1 MSTLIIRKKSLKT
14 WLHTDSVLGNF
25 IISKF
30 YFSADDNSFQIV
42 EQGQSKRIIYNVSDI
57 TLYDEPN
64 GGGAET
70 FTTITALSL
79 RLEQLNY
86 PAFQYDGQITS
97 IANLIAE
104 GTNITITGDGTEAS
118 PYVISATGG
127 GFGTPKLSEVLAEE
141 NITDGNDIVISNGD
155 AIELENLSKLQQG
168 TIDNGFGG
176 GISQICTA
184 EKEQQWENGVR
195 YLRAVGGTNVFAETL
210 DDIIPDNSYDNT
222 KNWAIDSYFK
232 NLVTQKLYKCTD
244 DTTGSA
250 VWEEQAS
257 GSQTLQQTADVDP
270 LNTNLN
276 IYAENTDGD
285 NYIAINLPDG
295 SISIVINDGIG
306 DASFSEQKTTQGY
319 TVQLNNSITN
329 KTGSYQILQDGRVII
344 QQTNTGETSSTIVQI
359 TEPTADTTW
368 SVPAKS
374 AGSYDFASTD
384 DIPSIT
390 GLVPYTGATT
400 NVDLGEF
407 ELKAGQIE
415 LDTTPTGT
423 AGVAVTRWNDT
434 IGSSETT
441 LKGGSVVLKNGV
453 DLVARVV
460 NKVTPNT
467 TLTKAAYQVVRISGA
482 QGQRLAVNLAQAN
495 NDNNSADTLGIVT
508 ETIAT
513 NQEGFIMTV
522 GQLEGIN
529 TTGSLQG
536 ETWADGDVL
545 YLSPTTAGRVTNIKP
560 NGSTGHIVVIGY
572 VEYAH
577 VNNGK
582 IYVKIMNGW
591 ELDELHNVFIDT
603 PLNNQALTYETS
615 TDLWKNKTIIEDNIT
630 NDVTDKAPSQNA
642 VFDALAE
649 NVEKAILKDL
659 AFWISPQSSAF
670 AYSPSLNNTTYLLSG
685 NSSTSA
691 LMTQFATTSVASN
704 VAFKRRHDGA
714 NFVSQLMKF
723 NQKIRFQTNL
733 SGQRFFHG
741 FTKGNQFSA
750 PTNVEPSTLTDIVG
764 VCQLSTSTN
773 MHVIH
778 NDSSGTATT
787 IDLGSDYPCN
797 TNTYNYFI
805 TIQQTTTSYIVTV
818 ERVTVATGVSISETR
833 TLTTNIMNYATGVI
847 QVCTWITNNLNLAVA
862 SYLDGGYYGNF
873 KL

>member
-42 EQGQSKRIIYNVSDI
+42 EQGQSKRIIYNVADI

-141 NITDGNDIVISNGD
+141 NITDGNDIVISDGD

-222 KNWAIDSYFK
+222 KNWAVDSYFK

-244 DTTGSA
+244 ATTGSA

-257 GSQTLQQTADVDP
+257 GFQDIDQVLGVGNTATDKSLAIVDTSTGGDGLLDANQVSFVDSDGNSSAFSSKGLEFIESTTKVNIEVVTPTGTIGKILFPDV
-270 LNTNLN
+270 
-276 IYAENTDGD
+276 
-285 NYIAINLPDG
+285 
-295 SISIVINDGIG
+295 V
-306 DASFSEQKTTQGY
+306 DATKT
-319 TVQLNNSITN
+319 V
-329 KTGSYQILQDGRVII
+329 
-344 QQTNTGETSSTIVQI
+344 
-359 TEPTADTTW
+359 AM
-368 SVPAKS
+368 
-374 AGSYDFASTD
+374 TD
-384 DIPSIT
+384 DIPTNDANFRKSIIKDNSFWVSPNST
-390 GLVPYTGATT
+390 LAGNSLVYSP
-400 NVDLGEF
+400 
-407 ELKAGQIE
+407 
-415 LDTTPTGT
+415 
-423 AGVAVTRWNDT
+423 
-434 IGSSETT
+434 
-441 LKGGSVVLKNGV
+441 
-453 DLVARVV
+453 
-460 NKVTPNT
+460 
-467 TLTKAAYQVVRISGA
+467 
-482 QGQRLAVNLAQAN
+482 
-495 NDNNSADTLGIVT
+495 IVT
-508 ETIAT
+508 GNFA
-513 NQEGFIMTV
+513 
-522 GQLEGIN
+522 
-529 TTGSLQG
+529 LQG
-536 ETWADGDVL
+536 
-545 YLSPTTAGRVTNIKP
+545 
-560 NGSTGHIVVIGY
+560 
-572 VEYAH
+572 
-577 VNNGK
+577 
-582 IYVKIMNGW
+582 
-591 ELDELHNVFIDT
+591 
-603 PLNNQALTYETS
+603 
-615 TDLWKNKTIIEDNIT
+615 
-630 NDVTDKAPSQNA
+630 
-642 VFDALAE
+642 
-649 NVEKAILKDL
+649 
-659 AFWISPQSSAF
+659 
-670 AYSPSLNNTTYLLSG
+670 NTSG
-685 NSSTSA
+685 NSG
-691 LMTQFATTSVASN
+691 MTLFATTASAGTL
-704 VAFKRRHDGA
+704 AFKRRHDA
-714 NFVSQLMKF
+714 FVFQTLEIEF
-723 NQKIRFQTNL
+723 TQKIRFQTNI

-741 FTKGNQFSA
+741 LTKGNQFSA

-764 VCQLSTSTN
+764 ICQLSSSTN

-778 NDSSGTATT
+778 NDASGTATT

-818 ERVTVATGVSISETR
+818 ERVTVATGASISETR

-847 QVCTWITNNLNLAVA
+847 QVCTWITNNATASIA
-862 SYLDGGYYGNF
+862 SYLDGGLYGTF
-873 KL
+873 KN